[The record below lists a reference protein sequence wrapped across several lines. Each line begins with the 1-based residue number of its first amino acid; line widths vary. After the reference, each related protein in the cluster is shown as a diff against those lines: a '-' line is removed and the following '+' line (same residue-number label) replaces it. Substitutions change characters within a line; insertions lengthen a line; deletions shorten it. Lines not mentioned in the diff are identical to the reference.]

1 MQIANDWTPP
11 SPRPLTAL
19 ERAARSVEFIAR
31 RVVERG
37 RLSPDQ
43 REARAAEYDAS
54 AKRLAALG
62 AEHPINLEIAGLR
75 ATAAAILRAE
85 Q

>member
-19 ERAARSVEFIAR
+19 ERAARSVEFVAHRIM
-31 RVVERG
+31 ERG
-37 RLSPDQ
+37 RLTPEQ

-54 AKRLAALG
+54 AKRLAG
-62 AEHPINLEIAGLR
+62 SGDEHPINLEMAGLR
-75 ATAAAILRAE
+75 ATAAAILRARD
-85 Q
+85 